1 MGSRKVCYNP
11 VHKLIAALDFKY
23 TPKHFKIV
31 KKVQW
36 QDVLTKISQEFEVQT
51 QKFVVGSVAE
61 PPTFIGHNDFRP
73 GTLQAAYDEVHA
85 DQSIDEMHVYVSVAA
100 NSTSFGRHKDDMNV
114 LIVQSIGVI
123 GYKFDSG
130 AVCTLN
136 PGDSIFIPKGVYH
149 DPIIEGPRATLSF
162 SW

>member
-1 MGSRKVCYNP
+1 
-11 VHKLIAALDFKY
+11 
-23 TPKHFKIV
+23 
-31 KKVQW
+31 
-36 QDVLTKISQEFEVQT
+36 
-51 QKFVVGSVAE
+51 
-61 PPTFIGHNDFRP
+61 
-73 GTLQAAYDEVHA
+73 
-85 DQSIDEMHVYVSVAA
+85 
-100 NSTSFGRHKDDMNV
+100 MNV

-123 GYKFDSG
+123 SYKFDSG

>member
-1 MGSRKVCYNP
+1 M
-11 VHKLIAALDFKY
+11 
-23 TPKHFKIV
+23 
-31 KKVQW
+31 QW

-100 NSTSFGRHKDDMNV
+100 NSTSFGRNKDEMNV

-123 GYKFDSG
+123 SYKFDSG
-130 AVCTLN
+130 VVCTLN
-136 PGDSIFIPKGVYH
+136 PCDSIFIPKGVYH